1 MTTNS
6 LSANVFIRAAFRV
19 SSLLS
24 FWPSSPFGCCR
35 GPDGEKQKL
44 SHCLE
49 CRRRPPTW
57 PSENPWQ
64 PFAAARG
71 GGCPRTLG
79 GFSLMSRSKKER
91 RFSGSSRRPRPFAV
105 SSRKGLPAGG
115 RRGGAFCSGPLNHFL
130 LRSPAFCR
138 PCRLAPPQHFF
149 FFNWQLSRSEVRRL
163 FSKCLI
169 RYDASRARFDVRTPS
184 IRSHSVRALTLVSR
198 LRAADEA
205 G

>member
-1 MTTNS
+1 MCHPCC
-6 LSANVFIRAAFRV
+6 L
-19 SSLLS
+19 
-24 FWPSSPFGCCR
+24 FG
-35 GPDGEKQKL
+35 
-44 SHCLE
+44 
-49 CRRRPPTW
+49 
-57 PSENPWQ
+57 
-64 PFAAARG
+64 
-71 GGCPRTLG
+71 
-79 GFSLMSRSKKER
+79 
-91 RFSGSSRRPRPFAV
+91 RRPRLVAVGDQMGRSKNFFIAWNVGEDHQRGPPKTLGNHLQLPGGGLPTHPWWFLSNERVPKKRGGFLVRLVGLGRLPFLPEKV
-105 SSRKGLPAGG
+105 CLPAGG
-115 RRGGAFCSGPLNHFL
+115 AEGRAFRSGPLNHFL